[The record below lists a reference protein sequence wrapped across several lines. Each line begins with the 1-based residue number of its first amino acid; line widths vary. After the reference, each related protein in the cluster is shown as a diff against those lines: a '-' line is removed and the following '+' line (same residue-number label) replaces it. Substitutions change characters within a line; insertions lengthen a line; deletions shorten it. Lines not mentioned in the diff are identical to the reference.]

1 MTSSPRQR
9 GDKSVSHAAGVY
21 TLEFLIEAKKE
32 YDDLDKAVQLQLLK
46 KLRSRLLEPKVQAD
60 KLRDM
65 PGCYKIKLRASGIRL
80 VYEVIDTKLV
90 VIVIAVG
97 RRDNEV
103 VYHAAR
109 KRIN

>member
-1 MTSSPRQR
+1 MSSSPRPR
-9 GDKSVSHAAGVY
+9 SDRSDSHATKTYA
-21 TLEFLIEAKKE
+21 LEFLLEAKRE

-46 KLRSRLLEPKVQAD
+46 KLRSRLSEPRVQAD

-65 PGCYKIKLRASGIRL
+65 PGCYKIKLRACGIRL
-80 VYEVIDTKLV
+80 VYEVIDDRLV
-90 VIVIAVG
+90 VVVIAIG